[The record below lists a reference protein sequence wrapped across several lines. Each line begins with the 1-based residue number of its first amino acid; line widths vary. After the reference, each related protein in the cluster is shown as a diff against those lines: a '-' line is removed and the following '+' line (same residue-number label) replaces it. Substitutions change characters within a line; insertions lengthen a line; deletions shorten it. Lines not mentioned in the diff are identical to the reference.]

1 MNTFLE
7 VRSRPISPCDL
18 PCSPW
23 MAITG
28 HVKSAAWLRPSDH
41 NDHTPDDARNPIR
54 SQVFDDVDSDDDGS
68 ITLEEFIT
76 AVGMLKKSVLEVTS
90 PRDLP

>member
-1 MNTFLE
+1 MTTRLMTRAIPYGL
-7 VRSRPISPCDL
+7 RSLTTSTPMMTARLLLI
-18 PCSPW
+18 
-23 MAITG
+23 
-28 HVKSAAWLRPSDH
+28 AADCFPH
-41 NDHTPDDARNPIR
+41 
-54 SQVFDDVDSDDDGS
+54 QVFDDVDSDDDGS